1 MTKKRQIILWSGLG
15 VALVLGLLWQFYPL
29 ADAQNRLRA
38 LPVSGLTFNG
48 QELAIPE
55 EMRPLFGKAHVMKRG
70 YEVRGQRV
78 IVWIIDGTHNRHAVH
93 DPLYCI
99 RGDGW
104 EVISENSFPVDG
116 GEAKL
121 IRAKKNGREAESL
134 VWFSNGSQRHGSAMR
149 YWWQTTL
156 RRLTLGRAGQ
166 EPVLI
171 TVQAASSAPMNWRQ
185 LADEFRPL
193 FEL

>member
-1 MTKKRQIILWSGLG
+1 MTKKRQQFLWLGLVLA
-15 VALVLGLLWQFYPL
+15 VALGLLWQFYPL
-29 ADAQNRLRA
+29 ADAQDRLRA
-38 LPVSGLTFNG
+38 FPKTGLTFRG
-48 QELAIPE
+48 EELVIPE
-55 EMRPLFGKAHVMKRG
+55 TMKPLFGKAVVVKRG

-78 IVWIIDGTHNRHAVH
+78 IVWIIDGTRNRHAVH

-104 EVISENSFPVDG
+104 TIISENAFSVDG
-116 GEAKL
+116 GEARL

-134 VWFSNGSQRHGSAMR
+134 VWFSNGYDRHGSALH

-156 RRLTLGRAGQ
+156 RRLTLGRAGP
-166 EPVLI
+166 EPLLI
-171 TVQAASSAPMNWRQ
+171 TVQAASSAPINWRQ
-185 LADEFRPL
+185 LADDFRPL